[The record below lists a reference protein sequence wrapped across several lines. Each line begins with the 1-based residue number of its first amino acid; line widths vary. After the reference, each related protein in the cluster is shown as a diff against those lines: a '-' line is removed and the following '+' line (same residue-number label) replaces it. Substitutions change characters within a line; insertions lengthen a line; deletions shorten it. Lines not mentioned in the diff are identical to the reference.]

1 MKSDNNTAL
10 RVFLRTTGL
19 LFLFTVLLI
28 NYRSTILPY
37 SAFSLANAMTL
48 IDTQH
53 LQSIG
58 LIKDISYF
66 LLVVLFIH
74 LFWAAIITIT
84 YYSIKRSNRSDFQ
97 NELIWLLLVMSHITF
112 VVGLNSFFYPTSI
125 TAYFRGGVYSE
136 PIFLFVVGSA
146 LVSLFLIGASHFKHK
161 FIIYTLVIIGALFIT
176 NPFTTSQELQNRNS
190 KPNIIIV
197 GVDGLR
203 PDHLLYEKSSKNY
216 APFINSLLSESR
228 IYKNSYSPQ
237 GRTYVAWMSI
247 LTGQYPKTNGARF
260 NLAPPELINKKFPVL
275 EELHKNGYHTSYAMD
290 ERRFNQI
297 DQSYGFK
304 TAVGPKI
311 GAADAFITNF
321 ADLPYINILLNH
333 PYSGIIF
340 PYLHNN
346 RAYGKAYQPELFNK
360 EVINSLSTTTPNL
373 LAVHFCQLH
382 WPYTSNDFIN
392 NESMDWNGNYSHFMY
407 KSMLKKVDIQL
418 ENFFAELKEKKFL
431 ENSIVYLISDHG
443 EGFKLSGSSNFKLLE
458 IGPDL
463 QSWGHGT
470 NILDQAQANVL
481 LASMQFTN
489 GEISSSPTIVDGLFS
504 LIDILPTI
512 NQQLN
517 LNLQIQFDG
526 LPLPKTSKYSD
537 LNRYLFVESSLPLKT
552 MNASFI
558 DEKKV
563 VSEVGSSYV
572 VRSSGEA
579 VMKPEEYISLV
590 SRKQRSVY
598 QADLQLALLPEPNSL
613 VLLDFAN
620 KNAKVIKDEEN
631 DIRVNKLLIKLCEF
645 YKDDFGFDKMNRCSA
660 LNNAIDEN
668 EKRFNRK
675 TIDASYQ

>member
-1 MKSDNNTAL
+1 MKNDYNDTTL
-10 RVFLRTTGL
+10 RVLLRTTGVL
-19 LFLFTVLLI
+19 VLFTVLLI
-28 NYRSTILPY
+28 NYRTTILPY
-37 SAFSLANAMTL
+37 SAFSIANAMTL

-53 LQSIG
+53 FQSMG

-66 LLVVLFIH
+66 LLIVLLVH
-74 LFWAAIITIT
+74 VCWAALITIS
-84 YYSIKRSNRSDFQ
+84 YYAIKRSNRSDFQ
-97 NELIWLLLVMSHITF
+97 NNLIWMLLVMCHITF
-112 VVGLNSFFYPTSI
+112 IVGLNSYLYPTSI
-125 TAYFRGGVYSE
+125 TAYFRDEVYSA
-136 PIFLFVVGSA
+136 PIFLLVVGSI
-146 LVSLFLIGASHFKHK
+146 LLSLFLLGVSHFKHK
-161 FIIYTLVIIGALFIT
+161 YIVYAAIAISALFIIQ
-176 NPFTTSQELQNRNS
+176 PFTKNQVIQSKNS
-190 KPNIIIV
+190 NPNIIIV

-216 APFINSLLSESR
+216 APFINSLLSQSI

-260 NLAPPELINKKFPVL
+260 NLAPPELINKTFPVL

-333 PYSGIIF
+333 PYSGIVF

-346 RAYGKAYQPELFNK
+346 RAYGKAYHPELFNK
-360 EVINSLSTTTPNL
+360 EVINSLSSTTPNL

-382 WPYTSNDFIN
+382 WPYTSSDFIN
-392 NESMDWNGNYSHFMY
+392 DESSDWNGNYSHFMY
-407 KSMLKKVDIQL
+407 KSMLKKVDTQL
-418 ENFFAELKEKKFL
+418 EQFFTELKRRKYL

-443 EGFKLSGSSNFKLLE
+443 EGFKLSESSNFKVHE
-458 IGPDL
+458 TSPDL

-470 NILDQAQANVL
+470 NILDQAQAKVL
-481 LASMQFTN
+481 LARMQFTN
-489 GEISSSPTIVDGLFS
+489 GQISSSPKTIDGLFS

-512 NQQLN
+512 NQQLK
-517 LNLQIQFDG
+517 LNLKTQFDG
-526 LPLPKTSKYSD
+526 LPLPKDSIDFDSD
-537 LNRYLFVESSLPLKT
+537 RYLFVESSLPLKT

-572 VRSSGEA
+572 VRSSGKA

-598 QADLQLALLPEPNSL
+598 QSEHQLALLPESNSL
-613 VLLDFAN
+613 VLLDFSN
-620 KNAKVIKDEEN
+620 KDARVIKDEEN
-631 DIRVNKLLIKLCEF
+631 DIRVNKLLIKLCQF
-645 YKDDFGFDKMNRCSA
+645 YKDDFGFDKMNRCSG
-660 LNNAIDEN
+660 LNNGIHKN
-668 EKRFNRK
+668 G
-675 TIDASYQ
+675 

>member
-1 MKSDNNTAL
+1 MKNDNNAVL

-37 SAFSLANAMTL
+37 SAFSIANAMTHL
-48 IDTQH
+48 DTEH
-53 LQSIG
+53 FKSIG

-66 LLVVLFIH
+66 FLIVLLLHIS
-74 LFWAAIITIT
+74 WAGLITIS
-84 YYSIKRSNRSDFQ
+84 YYAIKRSNRSDFQ

-112 VVGLNSFFYPTSI
+112 IVGLNSYFYPTSI
-125 TAYFRGGVYSE
+125 TAYLRGEIYSS
-136 PIFLFVVGSA
+136 PIFLFVVGSI
-146 LVSLFLIGASHFKHK
+146 LVSLFLLGTSRFKLK
-161 FIIYTLVIIGALFIT
+161 YIIYTSVIIGALLISKPFIAG
-176 NPFTTSQELQNRNS
+176 QELQSRNS

-304 TAVGPKI
+304 TAIGPKI

-360 EVINSLSTTTPNL
+360 EVISSLSTTTPNL

-392 NESMDWNGNYSHFMY
+392 NDSSDWNGNYSHFMY

-418 ENFFAELKEKKFL
+418 EHFFIELKHKKFL

-443 EGFKLSGSSNFKLLE
+443 EGFKLNESSNFKLHE
-458 IGPDL
+458 TSPDL

-512 NQQLN
+512 NQQLK
-517 LNLQIQFDG
+517 LNLQTQFDG
-526 LPLPKTSKYSD
+526 LPLPKTSKDFD

-590 SRKQRSVY
+590 SRKQRSIY
-598 QADLQLALLPEPNSL
+598 QAGHQLALLPESNSL
-613 VLLDFAN
+613 VLLDFSNMDAR
-620 KNAKVIKDEEN
+620 VIKDEGN

-645 YKDDFGFDKMNRCSA
+645 YKDDFGFDKLNRCAS
-660 LNNAIDEN
+660 LN
-668 EKRFNRK
+668 EKGVDNG
-675 TIDASYQ
+675 